1 MRLYQGTLILAI
13 TWGGKSKVLSTFMPR
28 QGISLDQLSLAFQVA
43 QKILFSNS
51 WNCSLRAAI
60 CMQIWELA
68 STSV

>member
-13 TWGGKSKVLSTFMPR
+13 TWGGKSKVLNTFMPR

-43 QKILFSNS
+43 QKIIFRSS

-60 CMQIWELA
+60 CMQNWELA
-68 STSV
+68 STSA